1 MVEILGGRDW
11 SIGSERFIFRMISI
25 GQKLMNAE
33 FTKKK
38 SGFKELRNLKESY
51 NS

>member
-11 SIGSERFIFRMISI
+11 SIGSEPFIFRMISI

-33 FTKKK
+33 FTKKSQVSK
-38 SGFKELRNLKESY
+38 DI
-51 NS
+51 